1 MTNLSNDYPFDHPQA
16 KATVN
21 SLNKN
26 YAWLTRKKKMQTAKL
41 FVFTLQG
48 DQDEEQEGTVIDTEE
63 VKMKF
68 DDGNNS

>member
-1 MTNLSNDYPFDHPQA
+1 
-16 KATVN
+16 
-21 SLNKN
+21 
-26 YAWLTRKKKMQTAKL
+26 MQTAKL

>member
-1 MTNLSNDYPFDHPQA
+1 
-16 KATVN
+16 
-21 SLNKN
+21 
-26 YAWLTRKKKMQTAKL
+26 MQTAKL

-48 DQDEEQEGTVIDTEE
+48 DQDEEQQETVIDTEE

>member
-1 MTNLSNDYPFDHPQA
+1 M
-16 KATVN
+16 K
-21 SLNKN
+21 
-26 YAWLTRKKKMQTAKL
+26 TAKL

-48 DQDEEQEGTVIDTEE
+48 DQDEEQGEDQEEEQEETVIDTEE